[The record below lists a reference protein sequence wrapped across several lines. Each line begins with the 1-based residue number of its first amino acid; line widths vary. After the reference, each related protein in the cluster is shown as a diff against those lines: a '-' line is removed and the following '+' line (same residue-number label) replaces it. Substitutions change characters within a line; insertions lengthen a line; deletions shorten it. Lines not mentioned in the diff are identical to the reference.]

1 MASRVDLWMSDK
13 KSPVV
18 KESKNGNEYL
28 EVYASMQTVAYDE
41 WLDSD
46 KSSAAPDRYAYVT
59 LRFFDV
65 DGRDH
70 AMKVYDWAISK
81 EKDPRPNVHVVGTL
95 NEDREYQGKQYY
107 TMLVS
112 DISPLQYGP
121 LRTKKNG

>member
-18 KESKNGNEYL
+18 KQSKNGNEYL
-28 EVYASMQTVAYDE
+28 EVYASMQTHAYDE

-70 AMKVYDWAISK
+70 AQKVYDWAVSK